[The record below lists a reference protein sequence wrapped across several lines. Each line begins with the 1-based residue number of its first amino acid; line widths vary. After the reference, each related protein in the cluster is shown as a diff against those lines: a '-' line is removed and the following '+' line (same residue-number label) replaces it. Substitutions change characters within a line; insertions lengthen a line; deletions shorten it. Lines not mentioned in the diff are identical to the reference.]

1 MRIRSSLYRAGSLM
15 GWAGAAAKGPGALLV
30 RFFRAFLTAGALG
43 LIARLF
49 R

>member
-1 MRIRSSLYRAGSLM
+1 MRLRSALYRSASLM

-30 RFFRAFLTAGALG
+30 RFVRAFFTAGALG
-43 LIARLF
+43 LIGRLF